1 MMQAIANRAFRPAL
15 AAAILLA
22 ALGPSATADDAI
34 RRGAVP
40 VGVGDLPPGP
50 EPTGTAED
58 LGLNFLHTKIRW
70 DEPTEGDYVWTDFA
84 DDDPLMRRLAGL
96 KEAGYTV
103 AVTVENVKDDRINMP
118 RYLKGRPLNDP
129 AVLSRWGAYLA
140 AFLGRYGEQV
150 DFVNLGYKVNAYF
163 DKHEKE
169 WPAFVRFVRA
179 GAQAV
184 RRARPRTSVGVVLTD
199 DDDPARYW
207 KDLAPACTHLGFV
220 YTMPAS
226 IIEPDPP
233 AAALDPRQ
241 GTFFGRTLQ
250 AAVRMAGGRK
260 VLLLDVACPTH
271 PSIDASPALQARFIR
286 SLFGWLRRAESR
298 IAGLTWTGDKDWPY
312 EATKNALAKMFGDRI
327 LQYRGFVRYLTSVG
341 LRDEGGEKKPGY
353 AAFKEALEAY
363 RKGR

>member
-1 MMQAIANRAFRPAL
+1 MTHADTTRTVRAVL
-15 AAAILLA
+15 AVAILLA
-22 ALGPSATADDAI
+22 ATAAPAGAEAF

-58 LGLNFLHTKIRW
+58 LGLNFLHAKIRW
-70 DEPTEGDYVWTDFA
+70 DEPAEGDYAWTDFTG
-84 DDDPLMRRLAGL
+84 DDPLLRRLAGL

-103 AVTVENVKDDRINMP
+103 AVTFDNVKDDRINMP
-118 RYLKGRPLNDP
+118 RYLKGRPLADP
-129 AVLSRWGAYLA
+129 AVLDRWAAYLE

-163 DKHEKE
+163 DKHPKE
-169 WPAFVRFVRA
+169 WPAFVRFVRR

-184 RRARPRTSVGVVLTD
+184 RKAAPTVSVGVALED
-199 DDDPARYW
+199 DNDPARYW
-207 KDLAPACTHLGFV
+207 KDLAPACSHLGFV
-220 YTMPAS
+220 YTVPAS

-233 AAALDPRQ
+233 ARALDARSAK
-241 GTFFGRTLQ
+241 FFGRTLE
-250 AAVRMAGGRK
+250 AAVRMAAGRK

-298 IAGLTWTGDKDWPY
+298 LAGLTWTGDKDWPY
-312 EATKNALAKMFGDRI
+312 EATKNALARMFGDQI
-327 LQYRGFVRYLTSVG
+327 LQYRGVIRYLTSVG
-341 LRDEGGEKKPGY
+341 LRTETGREKPGY
-353 AAFKEALEAY
+353 AAFRESLQAY

>member
-1 MMQAIANRAFRPAL
+1 MTHLATMRTVRTVL

-22 ALGPSATADDAI
+22 AVVGPAGAEAF

-58 LGLNFLHTKIRW
+58 LALNFLHTKLRW
-70 DEPTEGDYVWTDFA
+70 DEPAEGDYAWTDFT
-84 DDDPLMRRLAGL
+84 DDDPLMRRLATL

-103 AVTVENVKDDRINMP
+103 AVTFDNVKDDRINMP
-118 RYLKGRPLNDP
+118 RYLKGRPLADP
-129 AVLSRWGAYLA
+129 AVLARWSAYLE

-150 DFVNLGYKVNAYF
+150 DFVNVGYKVNAYF
-163 DKHEKE
+163 DKHPND

-179 GAQAV
+179 GAEAV
-184 RRARPRTSVGVVLTD
+184 RKARRRTSVGVVLED
-199 DDDPARYW
+199 DNDPARYW
-207 KDLAPACTHLGFV
+207 KDLAPACTHLAFV
-220 YTMPAS
+220 YTVPAS

-233 AAALDPRQ
+233 ARALDPRSAK
-241 GTFFGRTLQ
+241 FFGRTLE

-271 PSIDASPALQARFIR
+271 PSVDASPALQARFIR

-341 LRDEGGEKKPGY
+341 LRDEAGEKKPGY